1 MCNNQYNYERYV
13 VLTYNMLQISRKKN
27 KLNAINAKLCPLLCE
42 AEKLKDIIVT
52 ESGIQWLRAQKSMKR
67 PDWWKEKFA

>member
-1 MCNNQYNYERYV
+1 MKDMWSLPTTCFKFQE
-13 VLTYNMLQISRKKN
+13 KKN
-27 KLNAINAKLCPLLCE
+27 KLNAINAKLCPLQCE

-52 ESGIQWLRAQKSMKR
+52 ESGIQWLGAQKSIKR